1 MTDRWHRWLL
11 DVRFGGDAA
20 IREKQLT
27 GFLYPVRDAVLG
39 KAGLAPGD
47 RSMREFYRVLKPA
60 GRASLFEPINVLMSS
75 ADPDR
80 FFGYDVAP
88 VRPLA
93 ARVTALY
100 ESIQPPGADPMVDFD
115 DRDLVRHAQAAG
127 FSRVDLELQVSVR
140 TSKNPEPWELFIRAS
155 GNPLIPTLAE
165 AMSQVLSPPEVAEL
179 TTHLRPLVESG
190 TGLERRALAYLTAV
204 KN

>member
-80 FFGYDVAP
+80 FFGYDVARSGP
-88 VRPLA
+88 W
-93 ARVTALY
+93 
-100 ESIQPPGADPMVDFD
+100 PPG
-115 DRDLVRHAQAAG
+115 
-127 FSRVDLELQVSVR
+127 SRCSMSPYSR
-140 TSKNPEPWELFIRAS
+140 PGRIPWSTSTTAISSATRKRPD
-155 GNPLIPTLAE
+155 
-165 AMSQVLSPPEVAEL
+165 SPGS
-179 TTHLRPLVESG
+179 TSNFR
-190 TGLERRALAYLTAV
+190 
-204 KN
+204 